1 MVQPFPRVDNVQTI
15 YNLHYMDIIRIFH
28 SKVTIGNCQTQKID
42 TILQDFLHILGPYGP
57 VRAGVL

>member
-15 YNLHYMDIIRIFH
+15 YNLHYMDIIRIFY

-42 TILQDFLHILGPYGP
+42 TILQVFLSILGPYGP
-57 VRAGVL
+57 ILPAIL